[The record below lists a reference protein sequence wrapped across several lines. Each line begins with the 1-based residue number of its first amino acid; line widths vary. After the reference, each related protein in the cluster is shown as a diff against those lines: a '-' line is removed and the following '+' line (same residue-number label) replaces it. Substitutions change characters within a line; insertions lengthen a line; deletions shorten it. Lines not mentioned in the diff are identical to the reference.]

1 MPGTKP
7 SLPKGTRDFLPQQMV
22 QRQYVINTV
31 KTIFERYGYEP
42 LETPS
47 IEKLDVLS
55 GKYGEEG
62 ENLLFK
68 VLKRGTGLEDLQR
81 GSKEFVVKKQS
92 ELVDEALRYDL
103 TVPLSRVIAMHQD
116 KISLPFKRY
125 QIQPVWRADRP
136 QRGRYREFYQCDVD
150 TVGSE
155 SMLADAEVIAII
167 NDVLESLGFDK
178 FKIRINNRKILD
190 GILAHAGVD
199 SEKAASVLIAIDKL
213 DKIGIDGV
221 RSEFEKRGMSED
233 SIKKILTVLEISGAP
248 KEVLSTLSKTISQ
261 NATLDEGTDELQ
273 QIINYLSDLGVPQN
287 RCKIDLYL
295 ARGLG
300 YYTGPIYE
308 TVVEEPKIGSLSGG
322 GRYDHLIGMFLG
334 REIPATGTS
343 FGIERIIDVMA
354 ELGMFPVSQ
363 TKIAVLVTLFD
374 SSTLGG
380 SLNFTQ
386 ELRKAGINAENFL
399 NLAKFKKQL
408 SYANKKGIPF
418 VAIIGPNELIEN
430 SVTIKNMKSGEQ
442 KTFERRKAVEYLKK
456 QEKVIRC

>member
-1 MPGTKP
+1 MI
-7 SLPKGTRDFLPQQMV
+7 D
-22 QRQYVINTV
+22 TV

-42 LETPS
+42 LETPA

-62 ENLLFK
+62 DKLLFK
-68 VLKRGTGLEDLQR
+68 VLRRGTALEDLQY
-81 GSKEFVVKKQS
+81 GSKEVVVKKYSQLI
-92 ELVDEALRYDL
+92 EEALRYDL
-103 TVPLSRVIAMHQD
+103 TVPLSRVVAMHQD

-150 TVGSE
+150 TVGTE
-155 SMLADAEVIAII
+155 SMLADAEVIAIV
-167 NDVLESLGFDK
+167 NDVLETLGFDQ
-178 FKIRINNRKILD
+178 FIIRINNRKILD
-190 GILAHAGVD
+190 GILAHAGID
-199 SEKAASVLIAIDKL
+199 PKKGPSALIVIDKL

-221 RSEFEKRGMSED
+221 RSELGKRGISED

-248 KEVLSTLSKTISQ
+248 KGVLSELSSTISK
-261 NATLDEGTDELQ
+261 NAVLDEGIDELQ
-273 QIINYLSDLGVPQN
+273 QIVTYLPNLGVPES

-308 TVVEEPKIGSLSGG
+308 TVVEEPNIGSLSGG

-334 REIPATGTS
+334 KEIPATGTS
-343 FGIERIIDVMA
+343 FGIERIIDVMS
-354 ELGMFPVSQ
+354 ELEMFPASA
-363 TKIAVLVTLFD
+363 TKTAVLVTLFD
-374 SSTLGG
+374 QSTLSA

-386 ELRKAGINAENFL
+386 ELRKIGINAENFL

-408 SYANKKGIPF
+408 SYANKKEIPF
-418 VAIIGPNELIEN
+418 VAIIGPDELAEN
-430 SVTIKNMKSGEQ
+430 RVTIKNMTTGEQ
-442 KTFERRKAVEYLKK
+442 KTFDRKEGVDYLKK
-456 QEKVIRC
+456 KKST